1 MRQWLMKAALAAL
14 VAAGT
19 PAWGEEPIKAFVRTA
34 LEEALKLESALAR
47 LRTPGRVALL
57 HYAPIRETAGGESVE
72 IFPFLGS
79 SRLEEPL
86 NRYHVVAAVHG
97 HSHGGAPEGRTTTG
111 VPVYNVA
118 LPVLKREFPDR
129 PPFRLL
135 EIPVAT
141 EAAVPAGAAR

>member
-1 MRQWLMKAALAAL
+1 
-14 VAAGT
+14 
-19 PAWGEEPIKAFVRTA
+19 VREA
-34 LEEALKLESALAR
+34 VEEALKLEAALAR
-47 LRTPGRVALL
+47 LTTVQRIAVL
-57 HYAPIRETAGGESVE
+57 HYAPIRATVATEPAE
-72 IFPFLGS
+72 IIPFLGS

-118 LPVLKREFPDR
+118 MPVLRGAFPDR

-135 EIPVAT
+135 EIPVSS
-141 EAAVPAGAAR
+141 ESPVPAGAAR